1 MVAIWNTMLLQVPQ
15 FVSIPVYY
23 SFLFLE
29 FATLAYI
36 NLDFSHPFPASYF
49 KLQMSVVLSSVNTVL
64 STSRVRSW
72 QLRIFKE
79 VSKSRNG
86 VDGA

>member
-36 NLDFSHPFPASYF
+36 NLDFPTPSLQVILASDECGPFICQYSTPASE
-49 KLQMSVVLSSVNTVL
+49 LGHGNSESSRSV
-64 STSRVRSW
+64 
-72 QLRIFKE
+72 
-79 VSKSRNG
+79 
-86 VDGA
+86 